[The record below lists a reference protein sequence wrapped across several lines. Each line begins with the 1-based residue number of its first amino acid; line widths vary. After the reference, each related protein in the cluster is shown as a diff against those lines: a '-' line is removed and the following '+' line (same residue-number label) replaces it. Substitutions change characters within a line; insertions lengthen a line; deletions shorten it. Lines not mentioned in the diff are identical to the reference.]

1 MDNGRSRRRAS
12 GLLIY
17 SVEYL
22 DTHIFVIFFR
32 SIHEFAIS
40 KVKRGE
46 PWLYRAANT
55 SGKDKKGFITAS
67 AGASAGRFCMDL
79 MP

>member
-1 MDNGRSRRRAS
+1 M
-12 GLLIY
+12 
-17 SVEYL
+17 EYL
-22 DTHIFVIFFR
+22 DTHLFAIFFG

-46 PWLYRAANT
+46 PWLYRAANM
-55 SGKDKKGFITAS
+55 SEKDKKGFITAS
-67 AGASAGRFCMDL
+67 AGASAGHFCMDL